1 MKLPKSISYIPY
13 KELKQE
19 NRLAVAET
27 LVLLFFACAF
37 VGWIYE
43 VIYYY
48 YLGWGF
54 HNSGFFYGPIIP
66 IYGIGSMLILLSASK
81 LRCHPALVFIVSA
94 AVTTALEYA
103 VGKLLLVI
111 ADIRLWDYGEIK
123 FNFEGLICLRCSL
136 IFGALAL
143 VLIYALQP
151 FIFFLSRKIGA
162 KARHIVC
169 AVFLFAWLVD
179 AVFSLIFNFKS
190 RM

>member
-43 VIYYY
+43 AIYYY
-48 YLGWGF
+48 CLGWGF

-94 AVTTALEYA
+94 AVTTALEYV

-143 VLIYALQP
+143 VLISALQP